1 MSNNIV
7 YSPDEADNLNELVR
21 NTIAGHLFITCNY
34 NPESISVFNEDAKFM
49 QAVLNLYKFLFD
61 ASICVYLQD
70 LDKKYH
76 IQFDFKKMKD
86 IFRVIKA
93 MRTLISHN
101 VDFHNGSEEPRII
114 TEEWFQDA
122 IGKKQPDSIADYKQ
136 ALTVLE
142 QHGAEIVSVITDF
155 IKKMGEVNEKEEVVS
170 DWEKSI
176 ICFYQR
182 PNSRNILEGQLKLA
196 FQAKIADNTKPNRV
210 NISIWTKNILT
221 DDSEN
226 RINSIRKLIQQ
237 FKDKNPET
245 SKIQPFTDMIILCE
259 KVLNEKNSQI
269 ASHFTKDANE
279 LSKFDYLNYYLDLL
293 PKRIEDIIHN
303 SSLPHNITLLP
314 QDVVQLI
321 IDKDSKDISVR

>member
-221 DDSEN
+221 DDS
-226 RINSIRKLIQQ
+226 
-237 FKDKNPET
+237 
-245 SKIQPFTDMIILCE
+245 
-259 KVLNEKNSQI
+259 
-269 ASHFTKDANE
+269 
-279 LSKFDYLNYYLDLL
+279 
-293 PKRIEDIIHN
+293 
-303 SSLPHNITLLP
+303 
-314 QDVVQLI
+314 
-321 IDKDSKDISVR
+321 